1 MKYLVLGPAAMGY
14 FSLLGYIKSI
24 EDKLKDVEEISGA
37 SAGAILA
44 LFLSVGLSVD
54 EIVELSFNFDVPEF
68 VKIKIGYFFNKFG
81 FVDVD
86 PIRSKLIEYCKGNPT
101 FKELNKKIYVSA
113 FCLNTHTT
121 EYFSVDTH
129 PDMYVIDAVCM
140 SISIPFI
147 FTANKYNDYTYV
159 DGGLVERFPY
169 TPFLDKKLHQVHIV
183 TLKNYKHFQETI
195 DTPMH
200 FLHAIIYACLNNRQ
214 EDKYKLDRVQIDIG
228 EHVDVFNFD
237 MTHEEKLK
245 LYMTGLKNLSAYI
258 YGIN

>member
-1 MKYLVLGPAAMGY
+1 MRYLVLGPAAMGY

-44 LFLSVGLSVD
+44 LFLGVGLTVD
-54 EIVELSFNFDVPEF
+54 EIIEFSFNFDVPEF
-68 VKIKIGYFFNKFG
+68 VKLNIGCFFNKFG

-86 PIRSKLIEYCKGNPT
+86 PIRSKLIEFCKGNPT
-101 FKELNKKIYVSA
+101 FKEIKKKIYISA

-147 FTANKYNDYTYV
+147 FTAAKYNDYTYV
-159 DGGLVERFPY
+159 DGGVVERFPY
-169 TPFLDKKLHQVHIV
+169 APFLHKKTHEVHVVI
-183 TLKNYKHFQETI
+183 LKNYKHFQEVI
-195 DTPMH
+195 ETPMH
-200 FLHAIIYACLNNRQ
+200 FLQALLKACLNNRQ
-214 EDKYKLDRVQIDIG
+214 QDKLITNKVEIDIG
-228 EHVDVFNFD
+228 EDVDVFDFD

-245 LYMTGLKNLSAYI
+245 LYMTGVKNLSAYI